1 MYARFVTMALKDL
14 GHVPFEEPFARFRA
28 HGTIVKDGA
37 KMSKSR
43 GNVVNP
49 DAYVER
55 WGADTFR
62 MYLMFLGP
70 YQEGGDFRD
79 AGISGIRRFLDKVW
93 GLVDAVGTGAPGH
106 GGTGT
111 PAAELVRMMHRT
123 IQRVTE
129 DTASLSYNTAIA
141 AMMEYVN
148 ALREGVPS
156 RALLEP
162 LPVLL
167 APYAPHF
174 AEECWERLGH
184 TASVMDATWPAF
196 EPALALAEQVEFV
209 VQVNGKVRGRLA
221 LPRGTAEGVAV
232 QAALAD
238 PAVRKFTDGKQPK
251 KIVFVP
257 DRLVNL
263 VI

>member
-1 MYARFVTMALKDL
+1 MALHDL
-14 GHVPFEEPFARFRA
+14 GLVPFEEPFRRFRA
-28 HGTIVKDGA
+28 HGTIIKDGA

-79 AGISGIRRFLDKVW
+79 AGINGIRRFLDKVW
-93 GLVDAVGTGAPGH
+93 LLTEQVAQTAKEEEQPAP
-106 GGTGT
+106 
-111 PAAELVRMMHRT
+111 ELVRMMHRT

-129 DTASLSYNTAIA
+129 DTESLAYNTAIA

-148 ALREGVPS
+148 ALRDGGAGAAEL
-156 RALLEP
+156 RP
-162 LPVLL
+162 LAILL

-174 AEECWERLGH
+174 AEECWARLGG
-184 TASVMDATWPAF
+184 TTSVMDAGWPSFDAT
-196 EPALALAEQVEFV
+196 LAVAEQVEVV
-209 VQVNGKVRGRLA
+209 VQVNGKVRGRMR
-221 LPRGTAEGVAV
+221 LPRGAGERAV
-232 QAALAD
+232 VEAALAD
-238 PAVRKFTDGKQPK
+238 PGVAKFTAGKAPK
-251 KIVFVP
+251 KVVFVP

-263 VI
+263 VV

>member
-1 MYARFVTMALKDL
+1 
-14 GHVPFEEPFARFRA
+14 
-28 HGTIVKDGA
+28 VKDGA

-49 DAYVER
+49 DQYVEQ

-93 GLVDAVGTGAPGH
+93 QLVDAVRDPGSGARGPMV
-106 GGTGT
+106 
-111 PAAELVRMMHRT
+111 PAAEPGPRTPDPELVRMMHRM
-123 IQRVTE
+123 IQRVTR
-129 DTASLSYNTAIA
+129 DTASLDYNTAIA

-148 ALREGVPS
+148 ALRDGTPTQQ
-156 RALLEP
+156 LLEP
-162 LPVLL
+162 LAVLL

-184 TASVMDATWPAF
+184 ATSVMDAGLPPF
-196 EPALALAEQVEFV
+196 DPALAVADEVEFV
-209 VQVNGKVRGRLA
+209 VQVGGKVRSRLKLA
-221 LPRGTAEGVAV
+221 RGASQEAAVA
-232 QAALAD
+232 AALAD
-238 PAVRKFTDGKQPK
+238 SAVRRFTAGKPPK
-251 KIVFVP
+251 KVVFVP
-257 DRLVNL
+257 DRLVNI
-263 VI
+263 VV